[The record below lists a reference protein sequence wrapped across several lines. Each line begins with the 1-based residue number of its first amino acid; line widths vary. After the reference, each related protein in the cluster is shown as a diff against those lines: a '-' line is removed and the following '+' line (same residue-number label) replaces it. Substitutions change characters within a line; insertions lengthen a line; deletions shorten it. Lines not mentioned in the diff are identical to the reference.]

1 MPTACL
7 LIDFEWPQP
16 PDLRVKDP
24 GRCIAA
30 GAGPAFKVYPDSVDG
45 RKMSLPGRPEAILVA
60 DMIRGGFLDAS
71 VREDLIAL
79 VRDGKAETRLTRRAN
94 ALLLLDDG
102 MSCMAV
108 AKVLYLDDDTIR
120 YWYQLYGEK
129 GLKWL
134 ADFGYQGRA
143 CELTALQQDAL
154 KTWVAET
161 LPRSTAR
168 VGEWIERNCGVSYT
182 RSALIKLLARLDL
195 EYRKPKMLPRKLDP
209 AKQQAFIAAYE
220 NLLNTLGDDEAVLFA
235 DAVHPT
241 HEARPAGCWAP
252 KDVKVAI
259 EGTSGRQRLN
269 IHGAIDLE
277 TGATRM
283 IDVPTVDALSTI
295 ALLMAIALMY
305 PGKRLIHV
313 FLDNAR
319 YHHAR
324 LVQEW
329 LARPGCRI
337 RLHFIPSYCPHLDPI
352 ERLWGLMHKN
362 VTHNRCYATYNDF
375 CHSVLHFLRQ
385 RVPQNWAVFCDSVT
399 DNFRIINPAKFRV
412 LRA

>member
-1 MPTACL
+1 
-7 LIDFEWPQP
+7 
-16 PDLRVKDP
+16 
-24 GRCIAA
+24 
-30 GAGPAFKVYPDSVDG
+30 
-45 RKMSLPGRPEAILVA
+45 
-60 DMIRGGFLDAS
+60 

-102 MSCMAV
+102 MSCVAV

-129 GLKWL
+129 GLNWL
-134 ADFGYQGRA
+134 ADFGYKGRA
-143 CELTALQQDAL
+143 GELTAIQQDAL

-161 LPRSTAR
+161 LPRTTAK
-168 VGEWIERNCGVSYT
+168 VGEWIERHCGVSYT
-182 RSALIKLLARLDL
+182 RSALVKLLARLDM

-283 IDVPTVDALSTI
+283 IDVATVDALSTI
-295 ALLMAIALMY
+295 ALLMSIALMY

-375 CHSVLHFLRQ
+375 CQSVLHVLRQ

-399 DNFRIINPAKFRV
+399 DNFRVINPAKFRV